1 MKRVGNQPSTPATSL
16 RNPFSTLSATQ
27 QPQNNKNTY
36 LCDPKKQND
45 KRNEY
50 EIYTQANMGDHFPD
64 PSQFVDGTL
73 D

>member
-1 MKRVGNQPSTPATSL
+1 MKRVCNQLSTPVTSL
-16 RNPFSTLSATQ
+16 CSPFSTLPAIE

-36 LCDPKKQND
+36 LCGPKKQTD

-50 EIYTQANMGDHFPD
+50 EIYTQTNMGDNVPD
-64 PSQFVDGTL
+64 PGQFVDGTF